1 MGCFFYLDTSI
12 LLNLEA
18 PQNAVMQMPFLV
30 FPRLYVT
37 GSTLGKEASAFS
49 IHQLQDWT
57 PITPKH
63 LAAAT
68 ATDPVLYQVVRY
80 CWDGWPATVTTD
92 LQPYHQK
99 QAELGGGR
107 VCVLWNSGC
116 HSYQTPILQNYTTPT
131 RALYG

>member
-1 MGCFFYLDTSI
+1 
-12 LLNLEA
+12 
-18 PQNAVMQMPFLV
+18 MQMPFLV

-49 IHQLQDWT
+49 IHQLQEWT